1 MMVSTIVLNWN
12 RAVLL
17 QRMLR
22 SYADTVS
29 GPAEIIVID
38 NGSSDDS
45 RLVINSARSFLPKIQ
60 SIFLD
65 ENIGGVAINI
75 CFDSLTGDL
84 IHIAENDQVFLPG
97 WTDHAREAFN
107 CFSDLGQL
115 SFLSPVA
122 TDEQEWDVQ
131 PCHLRFSRGKIL
143 YEAHGNLTTSSVIPS
158 TLIRDHKIRIQNH
171 PKSKSYKFPDDVQLS
186 QDIKAAGYCC
196 AWSDRYY
203 VRNIGHEVAEL

>member
-1 MMVSTIVLNWN
+1 MLVSTIVLNWN

-17 QRMLR
+17 QQMLR

-45 RLVINSARSFLPKIQ
+45 RLVIDSARSFLPKIQ
-60 SIFLD
+60 AVFLD
-65 ENIGGVAINI
+65 ENIGGEAINL
-75 CFDSLTGDL
+75 CFDRVTGDL
-84 IHIAENDQVFLPG
+84 IHISENDQVFLPS
-97 WTDHAREAFN
+97 WTDHAREAFK

-122 TDEQEWDVQ
+122 TDEEVWDVQ

-143 YEAHGNLTTSSVIPS
+143 YQAHGNLTTSSVIPS
-158 TLIRDHKIRIQNH
+158 TLIRDHNIRIRNH
-171 PKSKSYKFPDDVQLS
+171 P
-186 QDIKAAGYCC
+186 
-196 AWSDRYY
+196 
-203 VRNIGHEVAEL
+203 